1 LANIPAV
8 SAPFFS
14 MHATHLLIVGAAL
27 AAFGWFAASTGG
39 PSVPGQPPLPVAQ
52 PLPEPPQP
60 NGHFAL
66 VVEGDRDRLAIT
78 HANGKAAPWAGVPK
92 GFTSAWR
99 LTVLGAGGQIL
110 AEVPL
115 DVSAFDVSADR
126 KGGPVQVTGC
136 IVRDPRIV
144 MLVNAP
150 RFAEAA
156 VYTFDRM
163 DGDGVRTEIGRV
175 DGNRVRVLAG
185 GGR

>member
-1 LANIPAV
+1 
-8 SAPFFS
+8 

-27 AAFGWFAASTGG
+27 AAFGWFAASSGG
-39 PSVPGQPPLPVAQ
+39 PSAPAQPLLPPAQ
-52 PLPEPPQP
+52 PLPVPPP
-60 NGHFAL
+60 PSGHYAL

-92 GFTSAWR
+92 GFTSAWT
-99 LTVLGAGGQIL
+99 LTVLGADGQIL

-126 KGGPVQVTGC
+126 QGGPVQVTGC
-136 IVRDPRIV
+136 VVRDPRIV
-144 MLVNAP
+144 MLVNVP

-156 VYTFDRM
+156 VYTFDRR

-175 DGNRVRVLAG
+175 DGNRVRALAG